1 MTGRR
6 LRSVEL
12 LCLCLLVF
20 ATMVAVSGTASAA
33 SASSAGQSRK
43 QLILLL
49 SHPSAGLAGFVKAVS
64 DPSSPQYRQFLPV
77 GQLERRFGAPPQT
90 RQAVR
95 RWLASQGLRGRIDP
109 TGTFVDVSAPAVVE
123 RADFPMLA
131 VSRLAEPASSLTA
144 GARRQVPAALRGS
157 VSAVIEGDARLPKA
171 GDRSAVL
178 SGSPLSADALFPNP
192 MGSSAR
198 GRTGTPS
205 GCRGGRAA
213 GPAAAESRGWAGF
226 TPNQY
231 TTAYG
236 FDPVLSQI
244 HQRGSE
250 RLALL
255 ELGGGFRQS
264 DVNTFVSCFGI
275 RKPNINVIAL
285 PHRQPPSGEATLDVE
300 LVAAAAPNVKSID
313 VYEAP
318 GTVGAVI
325 NVAAETLRLRDRRPT
340 VESLSFGL
348 CEPEFNGAVPLLQ
361 GINSVLE
368 FDAAAGITVLAAAGD
383 TGSTGCGL
391 KDNLTALPL
400 QSVDYPA
407 SSPYVT
413 AVGGLNM
420 TLGKANHLRTEQ
432 VWNNSPI
439 SFGAGGGGT
448 SLLFTR
454 PWYQSITGAAAQR
467 SVPDVSMLADDI
479 PGYAIYCTPP
489 ACPTAGLFIPGWAP
503 IGGTSA
509 ATPLMAGGI
518 ADADQIAAA
527 NHEPAIGFLN
537 PLLYALGRRSGSG
550 ALRDV
555 TVGNNDL
562 GPLINKSPTGCCN
575 AHAGYDRASGLG
587 SINVAALAGSAD
599 RAYRRAPRVTKPEPV
614 PHKHR

>member
-1 MTGRR
+1 MIVGR
-6 LRSVEL
+6 
-12 LCLCLLVF
+12 
-20 ATMVAVSGTASAA
+20 
-33 SASSAGQSRK
+33 
-43 QLILLL
+43 
-49 SHPSAGLAGFVKAVS
+49 H
-64 DPSSPQYRQFLPV
+64 
-77 GQLERRFGAPPQT
+77 
-90 RQAVR
+90 
-95 RWLASQGLRGRIDP
+95 
-109 TGTFVDVSAPAVVE
+109 
-123 RADFPMLA
+123 
-131 VSRLAEPASSLTA
+131 
-144 GARRQVPAALRGS
+144 
-157 VSAVIEGDARLPKA
+157 
-171 GDRSAVL
+171 
-178 SGSPLSADALFPNP
+178 
-192 MGSSAR
+192 
-198 GRTGTPS
+198 
-205 GCRGGRAA
+205 
-213 GPAAAESRGWAGF
+213 
-226 TPNQY
+226 
-231 TTAYG
+231 
-236 FDPVLSQI
+236 
-244 HQRGSE
+244 
-250 RLALL
+250 
-255 ELGGGFRQS
+255 
-264 DVNTFVSCFGI
+264 
-275 RKPNINVIAL
+275 
-285 PHRQPPSGEATLDVE
+285 
-300 LVAAAAPNVKSID
+300 
-313 VYEAP
+313 
-318 GTVGAVI
+318 
-325 NVAAETLRLRDRRPT
+325 

-368 FDAAAGITVLAAAGD
+368 FDAAAGITVLAASGD
-383 TGSTGCGL
+383 TGSTGCGF
-391 KDNLTALPL
+391 KDNHTALPL

-448 SLLFTR
+448 SLVFTR
-454 PWYQSITGAAAQR
+454 PWYQSIRGAAAQR
-467 SVPDVSMLADDI
+467 SVPDVAMLADDI

-509 ATPLMAGGI
+509 ATPLIAGGI

-537 PLLYALGRRSGSG
+537 PLLYALGRHSGSG

-614 PHKHR
+614 PHK